1 MGAGQKPYKTA
12 KDFGSAEDYARYVR
26 DNVRVGMLVK
36 CKDDYEEVKS
46 GDIGRVTKVGVAY
59 GCGVLNHDY
68 FTVRL
73 IHNAVAKKYEM

>member
-1 MGAGQKPYKTA
+1 
-12 KDFGSAEDYARYVR
+12 
-26 DNVRVGMLVK
+26 MLVK

-59 GCGVLNHDY
+59 GCGVLNHDC